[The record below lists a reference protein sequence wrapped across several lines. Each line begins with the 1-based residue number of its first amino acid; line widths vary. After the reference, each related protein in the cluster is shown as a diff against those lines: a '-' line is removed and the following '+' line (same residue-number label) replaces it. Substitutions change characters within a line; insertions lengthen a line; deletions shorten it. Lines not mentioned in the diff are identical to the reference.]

1 MSEASDPTQPQAA
14 GQTQP
19 GWYPDP
25 TNNQLRW
32 WDGQAWGAY
41 QEGAVPAAAPM
52 AAAGGVTD
60 PKQTAMWAHYSGAGV
75 LFLTCGSAGW
85 LGPLIIYL
93 TSGAKDPFVKDQ
105 AAEALNF
112 QITIAI
118 ALIVSAILMIV
129 LIGFVLYPVA
139 WLIGCIFGVIGGG
152 AANRGEWY
160 RYPFSLKLVKGA

>member
-1 MSEASDPTQPQAA
+1 MSDASDPTQPQAA

-52 AAAGGVTD
+52 AATSTSD
-60 PKQTAMWAHYSGAGV
+60 PKQTAMWAHYSGAGL

-85 LGPLIIYL
+85 LGPLIIFL
-93 TSGAKDPFVKDQ
+93 TGGQNDPFVKDQ

-118 ALIVSAILMIV
+118 ALVVSAILMIV
-129 LIGFVLYPVA
+129 LIGFVIFPIV
-139 WLIGCIFGVIGGG
+139 WLVGVVFGVLGG
-152 AANRGEWY
+152 AAANKGEWY
-160 RYPFSLKLVKGA
+160 RYPFSIRMVKGA